1 MQASRNEW
9 FQLKTIRIIERDKST
24 QNPWNLI
31 LSGEFRCSSNI
42 FEVQPKL
49 KKLWWWSAGLM
60 QWRAA
65 MSLRPMQKNLRI
77 VDQNFNQELQFFCM
91 KLEVALNCNT
101 DHSIYLSISL
111 IRKPKLFEA
120 IWWWTETLAAKC
132 LTWIETWKQ
141 TYCVSWES
149 SHNQNDWS
157 GAHQSSREY
166 PYLSMI
172 QGLAGWHC
180 LTADQ
185 PINQSHSAMRTRHE
199 HVFF

>member
-1 MQASRNEW
+1 MQ
-9 FQLKTIRIIERDKST
+9 Q
-24 QNPWNLI
+24 
-31 LSGEFRCSSNI
+31 NI

-172 QGLAGWHC
+172 QGLAGW
-180 LTADQ
+180 Q
-185 PINQSHSAMRTRHE
+185 QINQSTNHILRWERGTSTCFLICCSPRASETVTVARGPGFQIMGWSKKWHAS
-199 HVFF
+199 